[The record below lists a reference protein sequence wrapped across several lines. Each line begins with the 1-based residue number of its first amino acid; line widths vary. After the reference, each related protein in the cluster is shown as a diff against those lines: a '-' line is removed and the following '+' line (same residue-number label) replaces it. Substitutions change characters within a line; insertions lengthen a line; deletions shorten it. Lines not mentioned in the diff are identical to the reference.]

1 MALPLSQ
8 LPVEMLREVRSKKWL
23 AFLVFVLVSFAVL
36 AAGFLW
42 PYKYQSEVVIFVDDS
57 NIIRPLMEGSA
68 VTTEINDRASAA
80 REMLLGRSIM
90 ETLAKDSDV
99 YDNVD
104 LPPERLE
111 SRISGIRG
119 GLSVRTRGDN
129 FFSIGFTSS
138 SPMEAFKVAQRLG
151 QLFIEQSRDR
161 KRAESRS
168 AYEFI
173 DRQVK
178 AYEQQLAE
186 AERRL
191 KEFLSTN
198 KDGTEEDA
206 NRRMANLRSQL
217 ELAELER
224 AELTTRLESL
234 RNQLS
239 QVRPTIYQGRS
250 QDEFQERISSL
261 QSRLDSLRL
270 QYHDSYPDIIILRE
284 QLAELKKQRNA
295 ALADRENN
303 GERSLEGNEIVNPLH
318 QELSAKLSTTR
329 ADMETVETRIRSLK
343 RLMAEQEER
352 MERIQ
357 ENKTEYSQ
365 LTRDMEVNKGI
376 YDDLLKRRERARVS
390 MSLDI
395 EVQGMNYKINE
406 TAQYPTSP
414 VGPKFPMFAMAGLV
428 LGLVAPFGA
437 IAGLLQIDPRIRA
450 RAQLEE
456 DIGLPVLAEIPDV
469 RTPYEKRKDRRLTI
483 AIGFLS
489 VIAIAF
495 YVAIV
500 VASELGAV

>member
-8 LPVEMLREVRSKKWL
+8 LPLEILREVRSKKWL
-23 AFLVFVLVSFAVL
+23 AFFVFVLVSFAVL

-90 ETLAKDSDV
+90 ERLATDDEV
-99 YDNVD
+99 FDDVD
-104 LPPERLE
+104 LSPEKLE
-111 SRISGIRG
+111 SRISRIRAGI
-119 GLSVRTRGDN
+119 SVRTRGDS
-129 FFSIGFTSS
+129 FFSIGFTSQ
-138 SPMEAFKVAQRLG
+138 SPMQAFRVSQRLG
-151 QLFIEQSRDR
+151 QLFIEQSKER
-161 KRAESRS
+161 KRDESRS

-178 AYEQQLAE
+178 SYEDQLAE

-191 KEFLSTN
+191 KEFLSKN

-224 AELTTRLESL
+224 AELNTRLSSL
-234 RNQLS
+234 RDQLS

-250 QDEFQERISSL
+250 EDEFQERINSL
-261 QSRLDSLRL
+261 QSKLDSLRL
-270 QYHDSYPDIIILRE
+270 QYHDSYPDIKILQE
-284 QLAELKKQRNA
+284 QLAELRKQREL
-295 ALADRENN
+295 ALAERENG

-318 QELSAKLSTTR
+318 QELSARLSATR

-343 RLMAEQEER
+343 ELLVEQEER

-357 ENKTEYSQ
+357 ENKTEYAQ

-390 MSLDI
+390 MSLDV
-395 EVQGMNYKINE
+395 EGQGMNYEINE
-406 TAQYPTSP
+406 TAQYPTAP
-414 VGPKFPMFAMAGLV
+414 VGPKFPMFAIAGLA

-437 IAGLLQIDPRIRA
+437 IAGLLQVDPRVRA
-450 RAQLEE
+450 RAQIEE
-456 DIGLPVLAEIPDV
+456 EYGLPVLAEIPEV
-469 RTPYEKRKDRRLTI
+469 RTPYEKRKDRRVTV

-489 VIAIAF
+489 VIAIAS
-495 YVAIV
+495 YIAIV
-500 VASELGAV
+500 VASELGVL

>member
-1 MALPLSQ
+1 
-8 LPVEMLREVRSKKWL
+8 
-23 AFLVFVLVSFAVL
+23 
-36 AAGFLW
+36 
-42 PYKYQSEVVIFVDDS
+42 
-57 NIIRPLMEGSA
+57 
-68 VTTEINDRASAA
+68 
-80 REMLLGRSIM
+80 
-90 ETLAKDSDV
+90 
-99 YDNVD
+99 
-104 LPPERLE
+104 
-111 SRISGIRG
+111 
-119 GLSVRTRGDN
+119 
-129 FFSIGFTSS
+129 
-138 SPMEAFKVAQRLG
+138 
-151 QLFIEQSRDR
+151 
-161 KRAESRS
+161 
-168 AYEFI
+168 
-173 DRQVK
+173 
-178 AYEQQLAE
+178 
-186 AERRL
+186 
-191 KEFLSTN
+191 
-198 KDGTEEDA
+198 
-206 NRRMANLRSQL
+206 
-217 ELAELER
+217 
-224 AELTTRLESL
+224 
-234 RNQLS
+234 
-239 QVRPTIYQGRS
+239 VRPTIYQGRS

-395 EVQGMNYKINE
+395 EGQGMNYKINE

>member
-224 AELTTRLESL
+224 AELTARLESL

-261 QSRLDSLRL
+261 QSRLDSLR
-270 QYHDSYPDIIILRE
+270 QI
-284 QLAELKKQRNA
+284 
-295 ALADRENN
+295 
-303 GERSLEGNEIVNPLH
+303 G
-318 QELSAKLSTTR
+318 R
-329 ADMETVETRIRSLK
+329 ASC
-343 RLMAEQEER
+343 
-352 MERIQ
+352 
-357 ENKTEYSQ
+357 
-365 LTRDMEVNKGI
+365 
-376 YDDLLKRRERARVS
+376 RERV
-390 MSLDI
+390 
-395 EVQGMNYKINE
+395 
-406 TAQYPTSP
+406 
-414 VGPKFPMFAMAGLV
+414 
-428 LGLVAPFGA
+428 
-437 IAGLLQIDPRIRA
+437 
-450 RAQLEE
+450 
-456 DIGLPVLAEIPDV
+456 
-469 RTPYEKRKDRRLTI
+469 
-483 AIGFLS
+483 
-489 VIAIAF
+489 
-495 YVAIV
+495 
-500 VASELGAV
+500 